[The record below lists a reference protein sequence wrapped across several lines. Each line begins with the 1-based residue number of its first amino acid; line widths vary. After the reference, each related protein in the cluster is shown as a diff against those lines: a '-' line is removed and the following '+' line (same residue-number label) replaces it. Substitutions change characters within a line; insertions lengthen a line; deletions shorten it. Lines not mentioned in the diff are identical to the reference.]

1 MINVSKEFQL
11 LMNERTDF
19 TENAQ
24 ITFANGTVI
33 NLAEKDFT
41 ISNNSMVDAS
51 ETNGIP
57 LGVAICRNVQIEL
70 MNDDDRFSQ
79 YDFFGA
85 KIRLYLSFRLSETT
99 EKIEYGTFT
108 VLTPET
114 YGETVIITAL
124 DDMHKADK
132 EYTTNLVFPATIGS
146 MLIDA
151 CTTLGI
157 SLGTTTFL
165 NDSFIVNEKP
175 SGITFRQLFGYIAMI
190 AGGNARIDRTG
201 RLRIYTYN
209 FSNMESIYNS
219 VLNGGSY
226 NPWDNPVNVDG
237 GSFAPWNNGD
247 SVDGG
252 TFGDRNHFHVL
263 GNWSNLKVDTDDVV
277 ITGVKANY
285 YDAENNEQSV
295 IYGADGYV
303 LLIDNPLIAG
313 KEQSAVDLI
322 GNVMVG
328 GRFRQFSGDLVSNP
342 TCEFMD
348 PAILLDRKG
357 NVYISFITDINFQF
371 FGFTSLKNSAEPAL
385 RNSSKSY
392 SDATKTLVAAR
403 KLVAEERTA
412 REKAVEQLAKDLQE
426 SSGLFMTQEPQADG
440 STIYYMHDKPTLK
453 ESMVVWKLTALAF
466 AISTDGGK
474 TYPYGFTVDGET
486 ITRLLYADGIDVKN
500 LVVGENVQMGPNAK
514 ISWDNVTNQPTIPTN
529 TNQLVNGAGYTTM
542 SAVESKGYQNASQV
556 TQITKDTV
564 TTSYVNAL
572 SVKAGSVE
580 ATDIIGDTF
589 TGKKYVSN
597 VVVGEYENQT
607 TIDGATITATTRN
620 GALKSILD
628 YNGLTV
634 DAVSGSL
641 STSVTSS
648 AVEIK
653 SGTNYK
659 SQLTSSEIAIES
671 SGSKTTIN
679 YETLSI
685 KQKNSN
691 VGVEFTKTGQ
701 IESRTA
707 SGYTKVIG
715 HQIESYYG
723 VYNSTTIEGK
733 TIKSYAG
740 TNDYS
745 QISGAEIYLY
755 KGTSNNL
762 TISTDAIQYGTT
774 ELIEFASNS
783 VTLKSTNTYL
793 GAATGNLGFFGTS
806 VKSTKKSVTA
816 ITTPS
821 TATASTVATKLNEL
835 LTALKAYNLIG

>member
-33 NLAEKDFT
+33 NLTEKDFT
-41 ISNNSMVDAS
+41 ISNNSMVDAA

-57 LGVAICRNVQIEL
+57 LGVAICRNIQIEL

-85 KIRLYLSFRLSETT
+85 KIRLYLSFRLSETI
-99 EKIEYGTFT
+99 EKIECGTFT

-132 EYTTNLVFPATIGS
+132 EYSTALTFPATIGN
-146 MLIDA
+146 MLRDA

-165 NDSFIVNEKP
+165 NDSFVVNEKP

-201 RLRIYTYN
+201 RLRIHTYD
-209 FSNMESIYNS
+209 FPNMESIYNS

-226 NPWDNPVNVDG
+226 NPWNNPVNVDG
-237 GSFAPWNNGD
+237 GSFAPWDVGD

-252 TFGDRNHFHVL
+252 AFGDRNHFHVL
-263 GNWSNLKVDTDDVV
+263 GNWSYLKVDTDDVV
-277 ITGVKANY
+277 ITGVKTNY
-285 YDAENNEQSV
+285 YDDENNEQSV
-295 IYGADGYV
+295 IYGVDGYV

-313 KEQSAVDLI
+313 KEQEAVDLI

-348 PAILLDRKG
+348 PALLLDRKG
-357 NVYISFITDINFQF
+357 NIYISFITDVNFQF

-385 RNSSKSY
+385 RNSSKGY
-392 SDATKTLVAAR
+392 SESVKAIVAAR

-412 REKAVEQLAKDLQE
+412 REKAVEQLAKDLSE
-426 SSGLFMTQEPQADG
+426 SSGLYVTTEKQLDG
-440 STIYYMHDKPTLK
+440 STIYYMHDKPTLA
-453 ESMVVWKLTALAF
+453 ESMIVWKLTALAF

-474 TYPYGFTVDGET
+474 TYPYGFTVNGET
-486 ITRLLYADGIDVKN
+486 ITRLLYAEGIDADYITSGTIDAEKINVIN
-500 LVVGENVQMGPNAK
+500 VVAK
-514 ISWDNVTNQPTIPTN
+514 SVAAED
-529 TNQLVNGAGYTTM
+529 
-542 SAVESKGYQNASQV
+542 
-556 TQITKDTV
+556 IT
-564 TTSYVNAL
+564 
-572 SVKAGSVE
+572 
-580 ATDIIGDTF
+580 GDTF

-597 VVVGEYENQT
+597 IARGDYDNQT
-607 TIDGATITATTRN
+607 TINGATITAMLTNDT
-620 GALKSILD
+620 LKSTLD
-628 YNGLTV
+628 YSGLTV
-634 DAVSGSL
+634 DSLRGSMVTDINSSQISIEASSGKATLTNDSFTL
-641 STSVTSS
+641 ESDNSWG
-648 AVEIK
+648 VEILNIGK
-653 SGTNYK
+653 IVAKFGLNN
-659 SQLTSSEIAIES
+659 
-671 SGSKTTIN
+671 TTI
-679 YETLSI
+679 YGSE
-685 KQKNSN
+685 
-691 VGVEFTKTGQ
+691 
-701 IESRTA
+701 
-707 SGYTKVIG
+707 
-715 HQIESYYG
+715 IESYEGAYS
-723 VYNSTTIEGK
+723 STNIKGK

-740 TNDYS
+740 TNDYLT
-745 QISGAEIYLY
+745 INGAEIYLY
-755 KGTSNNL
+755 NGVSDNL
-762 TISTDAIQYGTT
+762 TITPKTIKYYTT
-774 ELIEFASNS
+774 EIVAFDKNG
-783 VTLKSTNTYL
+783 VTLKGTNTFL
-793 GAATGNLGFFGTS
+793 GSSTGSLGFFGTS
-806 VKSTKKSVTA
+806 TKSTKKSVTS

>member
-11 LMNERTDF
+11 LMNDRTDF
-19 TENAQ
+19 KENAE
-24 ITFANGTVI
+24 ITFADNTF
-33 NLAEKDFT
+33 LELSEKDFT
-41 ISNNSMVDAS
+41 VSNNSIVDAGES
-51 ETNGIP
+51 NGIP
-57 LGVAICRNVQIEL
+57 LGVALCRSIQIEL

-85 KIRLYLSFRLSETT
+85 VIRLYLTFQLSETV
-99 EKIEYGTFT
+99 ERIEYGTFT
-108 VLTPET
+108 VLAPET
-114 YGETVIITAL
+114 YGTTIIVTAL

-201 RLRIYTYN
+201 RLRIYTYD

-237 GSFAPWNNGD
+237 GSFAPWDVGD

-252 TFGDRNHFHVL
+252 EFGDRNHFHVL

-277 ITGVKANY
+277 ITGVKTNY
-285 YDAENNEQSV
+285 YDEENNEQSV

-348 PAILLDRKG
+348 TAILLDRKG

-371 FGFTSLKNSAEPAL
+371 FGFTSLKNSADPTL
-385 RNSSKSY
+385 RNSAKAY
-392 SDATKTLVAAR
+392 SDATKTLIKA
-403 KLVAEERTA
+403 KELISKERTA
-412 REKAVEQLAKDLQE
+412 RELAIEQLARDLSN
-426 SSGLFMTQEPQADG
+426 SSGLYVTTEKQLDG
-440 STIYYMHDKPTLK
+440 STIYYMHDKPTLA
-453 ESMVVWKLTALAF
+453 ESMIVWKLTSLAF
-466 AISTDGGK
+466 GISTDGGE

-514 ISWDNVTNQPTIPTN
+514 ISWDNVTNQPIIPTN
-529 TNQLVNGAGYTTM
+529 TNQLENGAGYTTM
-542 SAVESKGYQNASQV
+542 SAVEAKGYQNAIQVTQITKDTVTAPFVKTLGLTVGNEILMGDNATISWANVTNQPTIPTDTNQLANSAGYTTMTDVEGKGYQTASQV

-564 TTSYVNAL
+564 TTSFVNAL
-572 SVKAGSVE
+572 NVKAGSVDAE
-580 ATDIIGDTF
+580 NI
-589 TGKKYVSN
+589 TGEKILGKQFVSN
-597 VVVGEYENQT
+597 VINNLSAGYVT
-607 TIDGATITATTRN
+607 TIDGHIIKSTYMDGSTEIKGATIEVGSTLVYTKIEKAEIESHLGTSDYTT
-620 GALKSILD
+620 I
-628 YNGLTV
+628 
-634 DAVSGSL
+634 SGKTI
-641 STSVTSS
+641 TSDGGTTYGK
-648 AVEIK
+648 VEIAG
-653 SGTNYK
+653 STV
-659 SQLTSSEIAIES
+659 SFSSLKTAYLKHGSTTAIELS
-671 SGSKTTIN
+671 ANTTK
-679 YETLSI
+679 LS
-685 KQKNSN
+685 NSN
-691 VGVEFTKTGQ
+691 V
-701 IESRTA
+701 
-707 SGYTKVIG
+707 
-715 HQIESYYG
+715 
-723 VYNSTTIEGK
+723 
-733 TIKSYAG
+733 
-740 TNDYS
+740 
-745 QISGAEIYLY
+745 
-755 KGTSNNL
+755 
-762 TISTDAIQYGTT
+762 
-774 ELIEFASNS
+774 
-783 VTLKSTNTYL
+783 YL
-793 GAATGNLGFFGTS
+793 GALGGKLAFFGA
-806 VKSTKKSVTA
+806 STGSAKQSVTA
-816 ITTPS
+816 ITSTS